1 MFYCVIH
8 NFVLYIFICVI
19 LLNITTLTF
28 KGGDYMSATPTMMT
42 IREIARTG
50 LLSEHALR
58 LLLKEGKLPAIYV
71 GNKALVNYDKLC
83 EQLHNLDPEN
93 ALTPQTENQ

>member
-1 MFYCVIH
+1 
-8 NFVLYIFICVI
+8 
-19 LLNITTLTF
+19 
-28 KGGDYMSATPTMMT
+28 MSITPTMMT
-42 IREIARTG
+42 IREIAKTG

-71 GNKALVNYDKLC
+71 GNKALINYDKFC
-83 EQLHNLDPEN
+83 EQLHNLDAEN